1 MTAPMPALRPTAAL
15 RVRLG
20 GQTLEGWEGA
30 VHALW
35 VVQRLSLPAACEL
48 VLRGPG
54 PLPAQPGDPLVV
66 DTVGGPT
73 VFSGEVS
80 AVGVEFLAG
89 GAREVRIRAYD
100 PLQRLRR
107 SQTAQVRAGLNLHG
121 LAEELAAG
129 LGVAVQLD
137 VPALT
142 RTWGAQVRQSDFDL
156 LRLLSERSGRAFR
169 LRDGQLD
176 FLGPAGDGS
185 QVTLRLGQALL
196 EVRVERNAD
205 PACASVEVRGWNA
218 LTVQAV
224 QGRAEA
230 PGGGGARQ
238 VVGVQAENDE
248 EARWLAQ
255 AELDRRSGAARTC
268 WGVSGGDVRLVPGS
282 GVRLEGLGDGLD
294 GDFVLTEVT
303 HRIEAATGF
312 VTEFSSA
319 PLPPLSPPVPVA
331 TFGMVTHVD
340 DPQALGRVRVTLP
353 AQGDLESDWLHV
365 LSLAA
370 GADKGLMALPDVGDT
385 VLVLLPAGDGSSGVV
400 LGGLYGAPG
409 MPDSGVEG
417 GATRRYTLRTAAGQQ
432 VVLDAAAGVLRLE
445 DGQGSV
451 VELTPE
457 GLHIHAQTRL
467 VLEAPGQEVL
477 IRGQRINFER
487 A

>member
-1 MTAPMPALRPTAAL
+1 MTAPMLTRPTAVL
-15 RVRLG
+15 RVVLA
-20 GQTLEGWEGA
+20 GQPLEVWDGA
-30 VHALW
+30 VHALR

-54 PLPAQPGDPLVV
+54 LLPAQPGDPLVV
-66 DTVGGPT
+66 EDAHGGPA
-73 VFSGEVS
+73 VFTGEVS

-89 GAREVRIRAYD
+89 GTREVRVRAYD

-107 SQTAQVRAGLNLHG
+107 RQTARVHAGQDLRT

-129 LGVAVQLD
+129 LGLDVQLD

-142 RTWGAQVRQSDFDL
+142 RTWGAQVRQSDFDV
-156 LRLLSERSGRAFR
+156 LRRLSERSGRAFR
-169 LRDGQLD
+169 VQGGHLE
-176 FLGPAGDGS
+176 FVGPAGDGT
-185 QVTLRLGQALL
+185 VTPLRLGQDLL
-196 EVRVERNAD
+196 EVRVERGAD
-205 PACASVEVRGWNA
+205 PACESVEVRGWNV

-224 QGRAEA
+224 QGRAGE
-230 PGGGGARQ
+230 GGARQ
-238 VVGVQAENDE
+238 IVGVPAENDE
-248 EARWLAQ
+248 EAQWLAQ
-255 AELDRRSGAARTC
+255 AELDWRARAAHTC
-268 WGVSGGDVRLVPGS
+268 RGVSLGDPRLRPGG

-294 GDFVLTEVT
+294 GEFVLTEVT
-303 HRIEAATGF
+303 HRVEAGLGF
-312 VTEFSSA
+312 VTEFGSA
-319 PLPPLSPPVPVA
+319 PLPPPVPPVPGA
-331 TFGMVTHVD
+331 TLGVVSQVD
-340 DPQALGRVRVTLP
+340 DPDTLGRVRVTLP
-353 AQGDLESDWLHV
+353 AQGDLESGWLPV

-370 GADKGLMALPDVGDT
+370 GPDRGLMLLPDVGDT

-432 VVLDAAAGVLRLE
+432 VVLDGAAGSLRLE

-477 IRGQRINFER
+477 IRGGRINFER